1 MSSGAPPDDA
11 LRTFVEALAL
21 APAGAAQ
28 AWLPLSGG
36 VSCQAWRVDV
46 GARRLCVK
54 RALAR
59 LAVERDWRA
68 PIGRAV
74 FEYRW
79 FETAR
84 SIIAKAAPEPLGVD
98 GERGFIAME
107 FLDAAEHPLWKAQ
120 LLAGSVNLATATDVG
135 ARIAAIHS
143 GTAGRQDIAERFDTE
158 AIFFALRLEPYLLA
172 AGERRPAVA
181 PALRTL
187 VERTA
192 RTRLALVH
200 GDVSPKNILVGP
212 TGPVFLDAET
222 AWYGDPAFDLA
233 FCLNHLLLK
242 CLVVPGAIAPL
253 LRSFEALAGAYLERV
268 DWESPRVLETRA
280 ASLLPGLLLARVDG
294 KSPVEY
300 LTDPAQ
306 KDFVRRA
313 AEPLLLAPPTTLA
326 DVQSAWRRALLAANA
341 TSDPS

>member
-1 MSSGAPPDDA
+1 MSACAPPDDA
-11 LRTFVEALAL
+11 LRKFVEGLAL
-21 APAGAAQ
+21 APAGVAQ

-36 VSCQAWRVDV
+36 VSCQAWRVEV
-46 GARRLCVK
+46 GGRRLCVK

-68 PIGRAV
+68 PVGRAV

-84 SIIAKAAPEPLGVD
+84 SVIAGAAPEPLGVD

-107 FLDAAEHPLWKAQ
+107 FLDDHPLWKAQ
-120 LLAGSVNLATATDVG
+120 LLAGAVNLATASDVG

-143 GTAGRQDIAERFDTE
+143 ATAGRQDIAERFATD

-172 AGERRPAVA
+172 VGERRPAVA
-181 PALRTL
+181 PALRAL

-192 RTRLALVH
+192 TTHLALVH

-242 CLVVPGAIAPL
+242 CLVVPGAIAPM
-253 LRSFEALAGAYLERV
+253 LRSFEALAGTYLQRV
-268 DWESPRVLETRA
+268 DWESPRDLETRA

-300 LTDPAQ
+300 LTDPAR

-313 AEPLLLAPPTTLA
+313 AEPLLLAPPTGLA
-326 DVQSAWRRALLAANA
+326 DVQSAWRRALVAANA